1 MTTMT
6 EQNEFAEA
14 VRSLLAAH
22 YENVTARNAVSDT
35 ELGFSEE
42 VWNAL
47 GEMNVQ
53 GLVFPEEFGGLE
65 ASVEDL
71 AAVLA
76 EVGRVLAPEPLL
88 DAVFIPGF
96 LVERLGT
103 DEQKTRI
110 LNPLSTGELKLA
122 LAHEEYG
129 SRWPGIR
136 TETTVAGGKLTGKK
150 FPVAAGPSADL
161 LVVSAKQENG
171 SLGLYLVDA
180 KADGVTSVSYPTND
194 ERRGAEITFD
204 GAAAELLGTGADVD
218 EALADM
224 YVYAQILQGAETV
237 GSMREGLKITVAY
250 IKQREQ
256 FGKPLA
262 VHQTLQH
269 RASDLHVLNELTANL
284 VVQAVETLA
293 KGEFDKKIASQV
305 KLQLGR
311 AGTQAAEQYV
321 QMHGGIGIT
330 FEYPISHYLSR
341 MVAATR
347 TYGSTEDHLRVLAES
362 ITV

>member
-1 MTTMT
+1 MS

-14 VRSLLAAH
+14 VRALLAAH
-22 YENVTARNAVSDT
+22 YENVTARNAVSDS
-35 ELGFSEE
+35 ELGYSED

-53 GLVFPEEFGGLE
+53 GIVFPEEFGGLE

-88 DAVFIPGF
+88 DAVFVPGF

-103 DEQKTRI
+103 DEQKNRI

-136 TETTVAGGKLTGKK
+136 VETKATGTTLTGTK

-171 SLGLYLVDA
+171 ALGIYLVDA
-180 KADGVTSVSYPTND
+180 KADGVTIAAYPTND
-194 ERRGAEITFD
+194 ERRGAEITFN

-224 YVYAQILQGAETV
+224 YVYAQILQSAETA
-237 GSMREGLKITVAY
+237 GSLREGLKITVEY

-256 FGKPLA
+256 FGKPLS

-269 RASDLHVLNELTANL
+269 RASDLHVLNELTSSIVKHGVESLAN
-284 VVQAVETLA
+284 
-293 KGEFDKKIASQV
+293 GEFDKRIASQV

-341 MVAATR
+341 VVATTR
-347 TYGSTEDHLRVLAES
+347 TFGATEDHLRVLAD
-362 ITV
+362 TVTVD

>member
-1 MTTMT
+1 MT

-14 VRSLLAAH
+14 VRALLAAH
-22 YENVTARNAVSDT
+22 YENVTARNAVSDS
-35 ELGFSEE
+35 ELGFSED

-53 GLVFPEEFGGLE
+53 GLVFPEQYGGLE
-65 ASVEDL
+65 ATVEDL

-103 DEQKTRI
+103 DEQKERI
-110 LNPLSTGELKLA
+110 LNAVSTGELKLA
-122 LAHEEYG
+122 VAHEEYG

-136 TETTVAGGKLTGKK
+136 VASKVEGGKLTGVK
-150 FPVAAGPSADL
+150 FPVAAGPSADI
-161 LVVSAKQENG
+161 LVVSAQQENG

-180 KADGVTSVSYPTND
+180 KADGVSSVAYPTND
-194 ERRGAEITFD
+194 ERRGAEITFN

-218 EALADM
+218 QALADM
-224 YVYAQILQGAETV
+224 YVYAQILQSAETV
-237 GSMREGLKITVAY
+237 GSLREGLKITVAY

-256 FGKPLA
+256 FGKPLS

-269 RASDLHVLNELTANL
+269 RASDLHVLNELTANI
-284 VVQAVETLA
+284 VVAGVESLA
-293 KGEFDKKIASQV
+293 KGEFDTKLASQV

-311 AGTQAAEQYV
+311 AGTQAAEPYV

-341 MVAATR
+341 VVATTR
-347 TYGSTEDHLRVLAES
+347 TFGATEDHLRVLAES
-362 ITV
+362 VTVD

>member
-1 MTTMT
+1 M
-6 EQNEFAEA
+6 
-14 VRSLLAAH
+14 
-22 YENVTARNAVSDT
+22 TARRAASGA
-35 ELGFSEE
+35 ELGFSQD

-53 GLVFPEEFGGLE
+53 GLVFAEQYGGLE

-88 DAVFIPGF
+88 DAVFLPGF

-103 DEQKTRI
+103 EEQKERI
-110 LNPLSTGELKLA
+110 LNAVSTGELMLA
-122 LAHEEYG
+122 IAHEEYG
-129 SRWPGIR
+129 SRWPSIR
-136 TETTVAGGKLTGKK
+136 VETKASGNTLTGVK
-150 FPVAAGPSADL
+150 FPVAAGPSADI
-161 LVVSAKQENG
+161 LVVSAKQEDG

-180 KADGVTSVSYPTND
+180 NAEGVSKVAYPTND
-194 ERRGAEITFD
+194 ERRGAEITFN
-204 GAAAELLGTGADVD
+204 GAAAELLGTGADV
-218 EALADM
+218 EGALADL
-224 YVYAQILQGAETV
+224 YIYAQILQSAETA
-237 GSMREGLKITVAY
+237 GSLREGLKITVEY

-256 FGKPLA
+256 FGKPLS

-269 RASDLHVLNELTANL
+269 RASDLHVLNELTSNIVVHGVESLAN
-284 VVQAVETLA
+284 
-293 KGEFDKKIASQV
+293 GEFDQRIASQV

-341 MVAATR
+341 VVATTR
-347 TYGSTEDHLRVLAES
+347 TFGATEDHLRVLAES
-362 ITV
+362 LSVD